1 MKLCPCGS
9 ALQYSYCCG
18 VYIEG
23 GMPAGSPEA
32 LMRSRYSAYTM
43 AKIAY
48 IKKTM
53 RGKALSGFNP
63 GEAKRWARRVEWV
76 GLRVVKVIPETE
88 DQALVEF
95 IARFRDGGVLQ
106 SIHEM
111 SEFERVEGVWYYV
124 DGINRMRQ

>member
-9 ALQYSYCCG
+9 GLHYSTCCG
-18 VYIEG
+18 VYIDG
-23 GMPAGSPEA
+23 GIPASTPEA

-53 RGKALSGFNP
+53 CGHALSGFHP

-76 GLRVVKVIPETE
+76 GLRVLKVIPESE
-88 DQALVEF
+88 HQGYVEF
-95 IARFRDGGVLQ
+95 IASFREDGVLQ

-111 SEFERVEGVWYYV
+111 SRFERVEGVWYYV
-124 DGINRMRQ
+124 DGM